1 MTVYGQQLRHVDR
14 HDELVSE
21 AEWQYRGGSHLIRQF
36 RPKPDLLRGD
46 EWRRDGHDDGIR
58 RHRAEHGFDRETFS
72 AMVDERDRTVE
83 PNWQAGRLRRDY
95 GAVSFGDPQLTPVSA
110 YRLLSCTEIKSSST
124 PLT

>member
-1 MTVYGQQLRHVDR
+1 MIAAGRRPVRIANQMTVHGQQPRRVNR
-14 HDELVSE
+14 HDELVGE
-21 AEWQYRGGSHLIRQF
+21 AERQHRGSGHLIRQF

-58 RHRAEHGFDRETFS
+58 RHRAEHSFDRETFF

-95 GAVSFGDPQLTPVSA
+95 VPYPSTTRQLTPVSA
-110 YRLLSCTEIKSSST
+110 
-124 PLT
+124 